1 MVINIMISQQLKF
14 SNILSKPWKQFLSP
28 EDLNQVE
35 ESSIPR
41 QYQAF
46 KSSPNHKKVSVS
58 FLGDI
63 TNIVT
68 EDFKIEKSL
77 QAELASSDYIIVNLE
92 LIIGPKKKYPWQKN
106 VISKKFIQKFVQLF
120 PKQKII
126 FGLANNH
133 SFDLGEEG
141 LVSTIKAI
149 EEFGGDFVGTAKKPF
164 IYLADGLRLD
174 AQSLWLNS
182 NQTQISKFIKAP
194 ILNDKDQVIKY
205 LHWGEEFEETPTEQ
219 QELDVEGLGS
229 PILVCG
235 HHGHCP
241 QPIQF
246 VDSTLVAFSL
256 GDFISNY
263 DLNAPENGM
272 YIRVEFSKNVEW
284 SVQRSHWEFISQ
296 KKSVVS
302 ICQ

>member
-1 MVINIMISQQLKF
+1 MISQQLKF
-14 SNILSKPWKQFLSP
+14 SSTLSKPWKQFLSP

-46 KSSPNHKKVSVS
+46 KSNPNQKKVSVS

-77 QAELASSDYIIVNLE
+77 QAELVSSDYIIVNLE

-106 VISKKFIQKFVQLF
+106 VTSKKFIQDFVQLF

-141 LVSTIKAI
+141 LTSTIKAI
-149 EEFGGDFVGTAKKPF
+149 EEFGADFVGTAKKPF
-164 IYLADGLRLD
+164 IYLADKLRLD
-174 AQSLWLNS
+174 AQTLWFND
-182 NQTQISKFIKAP
+182 NDTQISKYIKAP
-194 ILNDKDQVIKY
+194 ILNENDQVIKY

-219 QELDVEGLGS
+219 QELDVEGLGN

-263 DLNAPENGM
+263 DLNAPENGIH
-272 YIRVEFSKNVEW
+272 IRVEFCENTEW
-284 SVQRSHWEFISQ
+284 SIQESRWDFISQ
-296 KKSVVS
+296 KNSVVG

>member
-1 MVINIMISQQLKF
+1 MISQQLKLT
-14 SNILSKPWKQFLSP
+14 NILAKPWKQLLSP

-41 QYQAF
+41 NYCAF
-46 KSSPNHKKVSVS
+46 QSKAATDNISVS

-63 TNIVT
+63 TNILS
-68 EDFKIEKSL
+68 EEF
-77 QAELASSDYIIVNLE
+77 ELSQELTTKLENSDYIIVNLE
-92 LIIGPKKKYPWQKN
+92 MIVGKKKFPWQKN
-106 VISKKFIQKFVQLF
+106 LISKQFIQKIINLF

-141 LVSTIKAI
+141 LDATIKAI
-149 EEFGGDFVGTAKKPF
+149 HEFGADFVGTAKKPF
-164 IYLADGLRLD
+164 IYLGSGLRLD
-174 AQSLWLNS
+174 AQTLWFQN
-182 NQTQISKFIKAP
+182 NDNHTSKYIKAP
-194 ILNDKDQVIKY
+194 ILNDEDQVIKY
-205 LHWGEEFEETPTEQ
+205 LHWGEEFEESPTEQ
-219 QELDVEGLGS
+219 QELDVEVLGH

-256 GDFISNY
+256 GDFMSNY
-263 DLNAPENGM
+263 DLNAPENGILM
-272 YIRVEFSKNVEW
+272 RVEFSKSDKWNVQASQW
-284 SVQRSHWEFISQ
+284 DFISH
-296 KKSVVS
+296 KDSVVE
-302 ICQ
+302 ICH